1 LRRNKPPFPIKIE
14 LMKQEIKIADI
25 TSPSKLNL
33 MGLDRPAMEEFFR
46 SIGEK
51 SFRASQVMKWIHQ
64 SGMSDFSEMTNLS
77 KGLRESL
84 CEQCEITIPQIISDE
99 LSEDGTRKW
108 LLSVPGKS
116 AIEMVFIPEDS
127 RGTLCV
133 SSQVG
138 CTLNCSFCATG
149 KQGYNRDLTTA
160 EIIGQVWLAKKLL
173 SEQYQTDQRI
183 VSNVV
188 MMGMG
193 EPLMNFDNVVSAM
206 HIMQDDFCFG
216 LSRRRITL
224 STAGVVPKIDLLK
237 EKCPVSLAVSL
248 HAPNDELRNEL
259 VPLNKKYPINVLL
272 DACNRY
278 VEGSARARVTFEY
291 VMLDGVNDQLEH
303 AHQLAALMKTVPAKV
318 NLIPFNSFQGI
329 DYKRS
334 SNSRI
339 NKFRD
344 ILHEQGVIVT
354 VRRTR
359 GDDIEAACGQL
370 AGDVM
375 DRTRRS
381 EKFRQKQLEKI
392 Q

>member
-1 LRRNKPPFPIKIE
+1 MTEITL
-14 LMKQEIKIADI
+14 KQFAPEK
-25 TSPSKLNL
+25 TNL
-33 MGLDRPAMEEFFR
+33 MGLDRAAMEAFFV
-46 SIGEK
+46 SKGEK

-64 SGMSDFSEMTNLS
+64 VGVSDFSDMTNLS
-77 KGLRESL
+77 KDLRESL
-84 CEQCEITIPQIISDE
+84 SEQCEISVPEIISDL

-108 LLSVPGKS
+108 LLKVPGKS
-116 AIEMVFIPEDS
+116 AIEMVFIPEES

-160 EIIGQVWLAKKLL
+160 EIIGQVWIAKHLLA
-173 SEQYQTDQRI
+173 EQYQTDARI

-193 EPLMNFDNVVSAM
+193 EPLMNFDNVVAAM
-206 HIMQDDFCFG
+206 NIMQDDFCFG
-216 LSRRRITL
+216 LSKRRITL
-224 STAGVVPKIDLLK
+224 STAGVVPKIDELK
-237 EKCPVSLAVSL
+237 QACPVSLAVSL
-248 HAPNDELRNEL
+248 HAPNDSLRNEL
-259 VPLNKKYPINVLL
+259 VPLNKKYPIDQLL
-272 DACNRY
+272 AACNRY
-278 VEGSARARVTFEY
+278 VADSARARITFEY
-291 VMLDGVNDQLEH
+291 VMLEGVNDELEH
-303 AHQLAALMKTVPAKV
+303 AHQLAKLMKKVPGKV
-318 NLIPFNSFQGI
+318 NLIPFNTFEGI

-339 NKFRD
+339 NRFRD
-344 ILHEQGVIVT
+344 ILHNQGVIVT

-375 DRTRRS
+375 DRTRRA
-381 EKFRQKQLEKI
+381 EKFRQKQAEKI

>member
-1 LRRNKPPFPIKIE
+1 MINDIKV
-14 LMKQEIKIADI
+14 QT
-25 TSPSKLNL
+25 TSETSKVNL
-33 MGLDRPAMEEFFR
+33 MGFTRSSMEAYFA

-64 SGMSDFSEMTNLS
+64 LGVTDFSEMTNLS
-77 KGLRESL
+77 KTLRASLTENAIIGL
-84 CEQCEITIPQIISDE
+84 PDIISDQ

-108 LLSVPGKS
+108 LLKVPGKS
-116 AIEMVFIPEDS
+116 AIEMVFIPEES

-160 EIIGQVWLAKKLL
+160 EIIGQVWLAKHLL
-173 SEQYQTDQRI
+173 AEQYKTDQRV

-193 EPLMNFDNVVSAM
+193 EPLMNFDNVVSSM
-206 HIMQDDFCFG
+206 QIMQDDFCFG
-216 LSRRRITL
+216 LSKRRITL
-224 STAGVVPKIDLLK
+224 STAGVVPKIDELK
-237 EKCPVSLAVSL
+237 EACPVSLAVSL
-248 HAPNDELRNEL
+248 HAPNDELRNVL
-259 VPLNKKYPINVLL
+259 VPLNKKYPIKTLL

-278 VEGSARARVTFEY
+278 VADSNRARITFEY
-291 VMLDGVNDQLEH
+291 VMLNGINDEVEH
-303 AHQLAALMKTVPAKV
+303 AEQLAKLMKTVPGKV
-318 NLIPFNSFQGI
+318 NLIPFNSFEGI
-329 DYKRS
+329 DYERS
-334 SNSRI
+334 SNNRI
-339 NKFRD
+339 NRFRD
-344 ILHEQGVIVT
+344 VLHGQGIIVT

-375 DRTRRS
+375 DRTKRA
-381 EKFRQKQLEKI
+381 EKFRQSVAEKI

>member
-1 LRRNKPPFPIKIE
+1 
-14 LMKQEIKIADI
+14 MKEIGKNDSQAV
-25 TSPSKLNL
+25 NL
-33 MGLDRPAMEEFFR
+33 MGLDRPAMEAYFA

-64 SGMSDFSEMTNLS
+64 VGVSDFSQMTNLS
-77 KGLRESL
+77 KSLRASL
-84 CEQCEITIPQIISDE
+84 SENAQITVPEIISDN

-108 LLSVPGKS
+108 LLKVPGKS
-116 AIEMVFIPEDS
+116 AIEMVFIPEES

-160 EIIGQVWLAKKLL
+160 EIIGQVWLAKHLL
-173 SEQYQTDQRI
+173 GQQYMTDQRV

-206 HIMQDDFCFG
+206 NIMQDDFSFG
-216 LSRRRITL
+216 LSKRRITL
-224 STAGVVPKIDLLK
+224 STAGVVPKIDELK
-237 EKCPVSLAVSL
+237 EACPVSLAVSL
-248 HAPNDELRNEL
+248 HAPNDKLRNEL
-259 VPLNKKYPINVLL
+259 VPLNKKYPINQLL
-272 DACNRY
+272 GACNRY
-278 VEGSARARVTFEY
+278 VADSARARITFEY
-291 VMLDGVNDQLEH
+291 VMLEGVNDELEH
-303 AHQLAALMKTVPAKV
+303 AHQLAALMKTVPGKV
-318 NLIPFNSFQGI
+318 NLIPFNTFEGI

-339 NKFRD
+339 NRFRD
-344 ILHEQGVIVT
+344 ILHNAGTIVT

-375 DRTRRS
+375 DRTRRA
-381 EKFRQKQLEKI
+381 EKFRQSQAKKI

>member
-1 LRRNKPPFPIKIE
+1 MSEN
-14 LMKQEIKIADI
+14 
-25 TSPSKLNL
+25 THTNL
-33 MGLDRPAMEEFFR
+33 MGLDREAMEAYFVGM
-46 SIGEK
+46 GEK
-51 SFRASQVMKWIHQ
+51 TFRASQLMKWIHQ
-64 SGMSDFSEMTNLS
+64 MGVSDFAEMTNLS
-77 KGLRESL
+77 KSLREQLSQTARIAAP
-84 CEQCEITIPQIISDE
+84 EIISDE

-108 LLSVPGKS
+108 LLKVPGKN

-149 KQGYNRDLTTA
+149 KQGYNRDLSTA
-160 EIIGQVWLAKKLL
+160 EIIGQVWLAKHLL
-173 SEQYQTDQRI
+173 AEQYNTDDRI

-206 HIMQDDFCFG
+206 RIMQDDFCFG
-216 LSRRRITL
+216 LSKRRITL
-224 STAGVVPKIDLLK
+224 STAGVVPKIDQLK
-237 EKCPVSLAVSL
+237 DACPVSLAVSL

-259 VPLNKKYPINVLL
+259 VPLNKKYPIKELL

-278 VEGSARARVTFEY
+278 VADSARARITFEY
-291 VMLDGVNDQLEH
+291 VMLEGVNDDLEH
-303 AHQLAALMKTVPAKV
+303 ARQLVELMKTVPGKV
-318 NLIPFNSFQGI
+318 NLIPFNTFEGI

-339 NKFRD
+339 NRFRD
-344 ILHEQGVIVT
+344 ILHESGIIVT

-370 AGDVM
+370 AGEVM
-375 DRTRRS
+375 DRTKRA
-381 EKFRQKQLEKI
+381 EKFRIEVQNRGLEAQKVEVRS
-392 Q
+392 

>member
-1 LRRNKPPFPIKIE
+1 MSE
-14 LMKQEIKIADI
+14 LTNIQVDVNNVSA
-25 TSPSKLNL
+25 SRVNL
-33 MGLDRPAMEEFFR
+33 MGLDRQAMEAYFA

-64 SGMSDFSEMTNLS
+64 LGVSDFTEMTNLS
-77 KGLRESL
+77 KALRANLANHADISV
-84 CEQCEITIPQIISDE
+84 PDIISDN

-108 LLSVPGKS
+108 LLKVPGKS
-116 AIEMVFIPEDS
+116 AIEMVFIPEES

-160 EIIGQVWLAKKLL
+160 EIIGQVWLAKHMLA
-173 SEQYQTDQRI
+173 EQYQTDKRI

-193 EPLMNFDNVVSAM
+193 EPLLNFDNVVSAM
-206 HIMQDDFCFG
+206 KIMQDDFCFG
-216 LSRRRITL
+216 LSKRRITL
-224 STAGVVPKIDLLK
+224 STAGVVPKIDQLK
-237 EKCPVSLAVSL
+237 QDCPVSLAVSL
-248 HAPNDELRNEL
+248 HAPNDELRNVL
-259 VPLNKKYPINVLL
+259 VPLNKKYNIKQLL
-272 DACNRY
+272 AACNRY
-278 VEGSARARVTFEY
+278 VAGSQRARITFEY
-291 VMLDGVNDQLEH
+291 VMLEGINDELEH
-303 AHQLAALMKTVPAKV
+303 ARQLAALMKTVPGKV
-318 NLIPFNSFQGI
+318 NLIPFNPFDGI

-339 NKFRD
+339 NRFRD
-344 ILHEQGVIVT
+344 ILHDKGVIVT
-354 VRRTR
+354 VRKTR

-375 DRTRRS
+375 DKTRRA
-381 EKFRQKQLEKI
+381 EKFRQSLAEKI

>member
-1 LRRNKPPFPIKIE
+1 MSETISINNP
-14 LMKQEIKIADI
+14 
-25 TSPSKLNL
+25 TNL
-33 MGLDRPAMEEFFR
+33 MGLDRQAMEEYFL
-46 SIGEK
+46 SLGEK
-51 SFRASQVMKWIHQ
+51 SFRAAQVMKWIHQ
-64 SGMSDFSEMTNLS
+64 VGVRDFAQMTNLS
-77 KGLRESL
+77 KTLRITLS
-84 CEQCEITIPQIISDE
+84 EQAEITVPEILSDN

-108 LLSVPGKS
+108 LLKVPGKS
-116 AIEMVFIPEDS
+116 AIEMVFIPEES

-149 KQGYNRDLTTA
+149 KQGYNRDLTAA
-160 EIIGQVWLAKKLL
+160 EIVGQVWLAKHLL
-173 SEQYQTDQRI
+173 AEQYQSDKRI

-216 LSRRRITL
+216 LSKRRITL
-224 STAGVVPKIDLLK
+224 STAGVVPKIDALK
-237 EKCPVSLAVSL
+237 EACPVSLAVSL
-248 HAPNDELRNEL
+248 HAPNDQLRDQL
-259 VPLNKKYPINVLL
+259 VPLNKKYPIKELL
-272 DACNRY
+272 AACNRY
-278 VEGSARARVTFEY
+278 VADSNRARITFEY
-291 VMLDGVNDQLEH
+291 VMLERVNDEFEH
-303 AHQLAALMKTVPAKV
+303 AHQLAKLMQTVPGKV
-318 NLIPFNSFQGI
+318 NLIPFNTFEGI

-339 NKFRD
+339 TRFRD
-344 ILHEQGVIVT
+344 ILHNKGVIVT

-375 DRTRRS
+375 DRTRRA
-381 EKFRQKQLEKI
+381 EKFRQKQAEKI

>member
-1 LRRNKPPFPIKIE
+1 MSEN
-14 LMKQEIKIADI
+14 
-25 TSPSKLNL
+25 THTNL
-33 MGLDRPAMEEFFR
+33 MGLDREAMEAYFVG
-46 SIGEK
+46 IGEK
-51 SFRASQVMKWIHQ
+51 TFRASQLMKWIHQ
-64 SGMSDFSEMTNLS
+64 MGVSDFAEMTNLS
-77 KGLRESL
+77 KSLREQLSQTARIAAP
-84 CEQCEITIPQIISDE
+84 EIISDE

-108 LLSVPGKS
+108 LLKVPGKN

-149 KQGYNRDLTTA
+149 KQGYNRDLSTA
-160 EIIGQVWLAKKLL
+160 EIIGQVWLAKHLL
-173 SEQYQTDQRI
+173 AEQYNTDDRI

-206 HIMQDDFCFG
+206 RIMQDDFCFG
-216 LSRRRITL
+216 LSKRRITL
-224 STAGVVPKIDLLK
+224 STAGVVPKIDQLK
-237 EKCPVSLAVSL
+237 DACPVSLAVSL

-259 VPLNKKYPINVLL
+259 VPLNKKYPIKELL

-278 VEGSARARVTFEY
+278 VADSARARITFEY
-291 VMLDGVNDQLEH
+291 VMLEGVNDDLEH
-303 AHQLAALMKTVPAKV
+303 ARQLVELMKTVPGKV
-318 NLIPFNSFQGI
+318 NLIPFNTFEGI

-339 NKFRD
+339 NRFRD
-344 ILHEQGVIVT
+344 ILHESGIIVT

-370 AGDVM
+370 AGEVM
-375 DRTRRS
+375 DRTKRA
-381 EKFRQKQLEKI
+381 EKFRIEVQNRGLEAQKVEVRS
-392 Q
+392 

>member
-1 LRRNKPPFPIKIE
+1 MSE
-14 LMKQEIKIADI
+14 LDNIMVEVDGAATAGAPK
-25 TSPSKLNL
+25 TNL
-33 MGLDRPAMEEFFR
+33 MGLDRTAMEAYFA

-64 SGMSDFSEMTNLS
+64 VGVNDFAEMTNLS
-77 KGLRESL
+77 KALRANLADCAQISAPE
-84 CEQCEITIPQIISDE
+84 IISDN

-108 LLSVPGKS
+108 LLKVPGKS
-116 AIEMVFIPEDS
+116 AIEMVFIPEET

-149 KQGYNRDLTTA
+149 KQGYNRDLTTS
-160 EIIGQVWLAKKLL
+160 EIIGQVWIAKHLLA
-173 SEQYQTDQRI
+173 EQYQTDKRI

-193 EPLMNFDNVVSAM
+193 EPLMNFNNVVSAM
-206 HIMQDDFCFG
+206 NIMQDDFCFG
-216 LSRRRITL
+216 LSKRRITL
-224 STAGVVPKIDLLK
+224 STAGVVPKIDELK
-237 EKCPVSLAVSL
+237 QACPVSLAVSL
-248 HAPNDELRNEL
+248 HAPNDELRDVL
-259 VPLNKKYPINVLL
+259 VPLNRKYNIKQLL

-278 VEGSARARVTFEY
+278 VADSQRARITFEY
-291 VMLDGVNDQLEH
+291 VMLEGINDELEH
-303 AHQLAALMKTVPAKV
+303 AHQLAALMQTVPGKV
-318 NLIPFNSFQGI
+318 NLIPFNPFDGI
-329 DYKRS
+329 EYKRS

-339 NKFRD
+339 NRFRD
-344 ILHEQGVIVT
+344 ILHNKGVIVT
-354 VRRTR
+354 VRKTR

-375 DRTRRS
+375 DRTRRA
-381 EKFRQKQLEKI
+381 EKFRQSRAEKI

>member
-1 LRRNKPPFPIKIE
+1 MNTLDPIKVS
-14 LMKQEIKIADI
+14 LAQDVQLSGKV
-25 TSPSKLNL
+25 NL
-33 MGLDRPAMEEFFR
+33 MGFDRDAMEAYFA

-64 SGMSDFSEMTNLS
+64 VGASDFTQMTNLS
-77 KGLRESL
+77 KSLRASL
-84 CEQCEITIPQIISDE
+84 TETAEITVPEIISDN

-108 LLSVPGKS
+108 LLKVPGKS
-116 AIEMVFIPEDS
+116 AIEMVFIPEDK

-160 EIIGQVWLAKKLL
+160 EIIGQVWIAKHLLA
-173 SEQYQTDQRI
+173 EQYKTDDRI

-206 HIMQDDFCFG
+206 KIMQDDFCFG
-216 LSRRRITL
+216 LSKRRITL
-224 STAGVVPKIDLLK
+224 STAGVVPKIDQLK
-237 EKCPVSLAVSL
+237 EDCPVSLAVSL
-248 HAPNDELRNEL
+248 HAPNDELRNVL
-259 VPLNKKYPINVLL
+259 VPLNKKYPIKELL
-272 DACNRY
+272 AACNRY
-278 VEGSARARVTFEY
+278 VADSARARITFEY
-291 VMLDGVNDQLEH
+291 VMLQGVNDELEH
-303 AHQLAALMKTVPAKV
+303 AEQLAKLMKTVPGKV
-318 NLIPFNSFQGI
+318 NLIPFNTFEGI
-329 DYKRS
+329 DYDRS

-339 NKFRD
+339 NRFRD
-344 ILHEQGVIVT
+344 ILHDNGVIVT
-354 VRRTR
+354 VRKTR

-375 DRTRRS
+375 DRTKRS
-381 EKFRQKQLEKI
+381 EKFRQKQSEKI

>member
-1 LRRNKPPFPIKIE
+1 
-14 LMKQEIKIADI
+14 
-25 TSPSKLNL
+25 
-33 MGLDRPAMEEFFR
+33 MGFDRQAMENYFLEL
-46 SIGEK
+46 GEK

-64 SGMSDFSEMTNLS
+64 VGVSDFADMTNLS
-77 KGLRESL
+77 KALREQLS
-84 CEQCEITIPQIISDE
+84 QQATITVPEITLDN

-108 LLSVPGKS
+108 LLKVPGKS
-116 AIEMVFIPEDS
+116 AIEMVFIPEES

-160 EIIGQVWLAKKLL
+160 EIIGQVWLAKHLL
-173 SEQYQTDQRI
+173 AEQYQTDQRI
-183 VSNVV
+183 VTNVV

-216 LSRRRITL
+216 LSKRRVTL
-224 STAGVVPKIDLLK
+224 STAGVVPMIDKLK
-237 EKCPVSLAVSL
+237 EICPVSLAVSL

-259 VPLNKKYPINVLL
+259 VPLNKKYPIKQLL

-278 VEGSARARVTFEY
+278 VADSNRSRITFEY
-291 VMLDGVNDQLEH
+291 VMLEGINDELEH
-303 AHQLAALMKTVPAKV
+303 AHQLADLMKTVPGKV
-318 NLIPFNSFQGI
+318 NLIPFNSFPGI
-329 DYKRS
+329 DYSRS

-339 NKFRD
+339 NRFRD
-344 ILHEQGVIVT
+344 ILHSKGVIVT

-375 DRTRRS
+375 DRTHRA
-381 EKFRQKQLEKI
+381 EKFRQKQAEKI

>member
-1 LRRNKPPFPIKIE
+1 MTTPDQIKAS
-14 LMKQEIKIADI
+14 LAQDTPASGKV
-25 TSPSKLNL
+25 NL
-33 MGLDRPAMEEFFR
+33 MGFDRAAMEAYFV

-51 SFRASQVMKWIHQ
+51 AFRASQVMKWIHQ
-64 SGMSDFSEMTNLS
+64 TGASDFTQMTNLS
-77 KGLRESL
+77 KALRASL
-84 CEQCEITIPQIISDE
+84 TETAEITLPEIISDN

-108 LLSVPGKS
+108 LLKVPGKS
-116 AIEMVFIPEDS
+116 AIEMVFIPEDK

-160 EIIGQVWLAKKLL
+160 EIIGQVWLAKHMLA
-173 SEQYQTDQRI
+173 EQYQTDDRI

-193 EPLMNFDNVVSAM
+193 EPLMNFENVVSAM
-206 HIMQDDFCFG
+206 KIMQDDFCFG
-216 LSRRRITL
+216 LSKRRITL
-224 STAGVVPKIDLLK
+224 STAGVVPKIDELK
-237 EKCPVSLAVSL
+237 EACPVSLAVSL
-248 HAPNDELRNEL
+248 HAPNDELRNVL
-259 VPLNKKYPINVLL
+259 VPLNKKYPIKELL
-272 DACNRY
+272 AACNRY
-278 VEGSARARVTFEY
+278 VADSARARITFEY
-291 VMLDGVNDQLEH
+291 VMLQGVNDELEH
-303 AHQLAALMKTVPAKV
+303 AHQLAKLMKTVPGKV
-318 NLIPFNSFQGI
+318 NLIPFNTFEGI
-329 DYKRS
+329 DYDRS

-339 NKFRD
+339 NRFRD
-344 ILHEQGVIVT
+344 ILHESGVIVT

-375 DRTRRS
+375 DRTRRA
-381 EKFRQKQLEKI
+381 EKFRQKQAEKI

>member
-1 LRRNKPPFPIKIE
+1 MQMPI
-14 LMKQEIKIADI
+14 
-25 TSPSKLNL
+25 NL
-33 MGLDRPAMEEFFR
+33 IGLDRQAMESYFT

-51 SFRASQVMKWIHQ
+51 TFRASQVMKWIHQ
-64 SGMSDFSEMTNLS
+64 VGVSDFAEMTNLS
-77 KGLRESL
+77 KNLRASL
-84 CEQCEITIPQIISDE
+84 AEQTVIEAPEIISDN

-108 LLSVPGKS
+108 LLKVPGKS
-116 AIEMVFIPEDS
+116 AIEMVFIPEES

-160 EIIGQVWLAKKLL
+160 EIIGQVWLAKHLL
-173 SEQYQTDQRI
+173 AEQYKTDQRI
-183 VSNVV
+183 VTNVV

-206 HIMQDDFCFG
+206 NIMQDDFCFG
-216 LSRRRITL
+216 LSKRRITL
-224 STAGVVPKIDLLK
+224 STAGVVPKIDALK
-237 EKCPVSLAVSL
+237 TACPVSLAVSL

-259 VPLNKKYPINVLL
+259 VPLNKKYPIKELL

-278 VEGSARARVTFEY
+278 VADSARARITFEY
-291 VMLDGVNDQLEH
+291 VMLQGVNDELEH
-303 AHQLAALMKTVPAKV
+303 AHQLADLMKTVPGKV
-318 NLIPFNSFQGI
+318 NLIPFNSFDGI
-329 DYKRS
+329 EYQRS
-334 SNSRI
+334 ANSRI
-339 NKFRD
+339 NRFRD
-344 ILHEQGVIVT
+344 VLHNSGVIAT
-354 VRRTR
+354 VRKTR

-381 EKFRQKQLEKI
+381 EKFKQSKKLQQIEI
-392 Q
+392 MQQ

>member
-1 LRRNKPPFPIKIE
+1 MTTNRLNSIKISSGGDE
-14 LMKQEIKIADI
+14 V
-25 TSPSKLNL
+25 TSAKVNL
-33 MGLDRPAMEEFFR
+33 MGFDREAMEAYFI

-51 SFRASQVMKWIHQ
+51 AFRASQVMKWIHQ
-64 SGMSDFSEMTNLS
+64 VGANDFTQMTNLS
-77 KGLRESL
+77 KTLRASL
-84 CEQCEITIPQIISDE
+84 TDKAEITLPEIVSDE

-108 LLSVPGKS
+108 LLKVPGKS
-116 AIEMVFIPEDS
+116 AIEMVFIPEDK

-160 EIIGQVWLAKKLL
+160 EIIGQVWLAKHMLA
-173 SEQYQTDQRI
+173 EQYGTDERI

-206 HIMQDDFCFG
+206 KIMQDDFCFG
-216 LSRRRITL
+216 LSKRRITL
-224 STAGVVPKIDLLK
+224 STAGVVPKIDQLK
-237 EKCPVSLAVSL
+237 EECPVSLAVSL
-248 HAPNDELRNEL
+248 HAPNDELRNVL
-259 VPLNKKYPINVLL
+259 VPLNKKYPIKDLL
-272 DACNRY
+272 AACNRY
-278 VEGSARARVTFEY
+278 VADSARSRITFEY
-291 VMLDGVNDQLEH
+291 VMLQGINDELDH
-303 AHQLAALMKTVPAKV
+303 ARELAQLMKTVPGKV
-318 NLIPFNSFQGI
+318 NLIPFNTFEGI
-329 DYKRS
+329 DYDRS

-339 NKFRD
+339 NRFRD
-344 ILHEQGVIVT
+344 ILHENGIIVT

-375 DRTRRS
+375 DRTRRA
-381 EKFRQKQLEKI
+381 EKFRQKQAEKT

>member
-1 LRRNKPPFPIKIE
+1 MTTQEQIKASLAQDKPATGKV
-14 LMKQEIKIADI
+14 
-25 TSPSKLNL
+25 NL
-33 MGLDRPAMEEFFR
+33 MGFDRAAMEAYFL

-51 SFRASQVMKWIHQ
+51 AFRASQVMKWIHQ
-64 SGMSDFSEMTNLS
+64 TGASDFTEMTNLS
-77 KGLRESL
+77 KSLRASL
-84 CEQCEITIPQIISDE
+84 AETAEITLPDIISDN

-108 LLSVPGKS
+108 LLKVPGKS
-116 AIEMVFIPEDS
+116 AIEMVFIPEDK

-160 EIIGQVWLAKKLL
+160 EIIGQVWLAKHMLA
-173 SEQYQTDQRI
+173 EQYQTDDRI

-206 HIMQDDFCFG
+206 KIMQDDFCFG
-216 LSRRRITL
+216 LSKRRITL
-224 STAGVVPKIDLLK
+224 STAGVVPKIDELK
-237 EKCPVSLAVSL
+237 EACPVSLAVSL

-259 VPLNKKYPINVLL
+259 VPLNKKYPIKELL
-272 DACNRY
+272 SACNRY
-278 VEGSARARVTFEY
+278 VADSARARITFEY
-291 VMLDGVNDQLEH
+291 VMLQGVNDELEH
-303 AHQLAALMKTVPAKV
+303 AHQLAELMKTVPGKV
-318 NLIPFNSFQGI
+318 NLIPFNTFDGI
-329 DYKRS
+329 DYDRS

-339 NKFRD
+339 NRFRD
-344 ILHEQGVIVT
+344 ILHNNGVIVT

-375 DRTRRS
+375 DRTRRA
-381 EKFRQKQLEKI
+381 EKFRQKQSEKI

>member
-1 LRRNKPPFPIKIE
+1 MN
-14 LMKQEIKIADI
+14 QEITLSEIN
-25 TSPSKLNL
+25 TQPQTNL
-33 MGLDRPAMEEFFR
+33 MGLDRPAMEAFFR

-51 SFRASQVMKWIHQ
+51 TFRASQVMKWIHQ
-64 SGMSDFSEMTNLS
+64 LGASDFYEMTNLS
-77 KGLRESL
+77 KTLRESL
-84 CEQCEITIPQIISDE
+84 AKQCTVDLPEIVSDE

-138 CTLNCSFCATG
+138 CTLDCSFCATG

-160 EIIGQVWLAKKLL
+160 EIIGQVWLAKQMLAK
-173 SEQYQTDQRI
+173 QYQTDDRI
-183 VSNVV
+183 ISNVV

-206 HIMQDDFCFG
+206 QIMQDDFCYG
-216 LSRRRITL
+216 LSKRRITL

-237 EKCPVSLAVSL
+237 QACPVSLAVSL
-248 HAPNDELRNEL
+248 HAPNDALRNEL
-259 VPLNKKYPINVLL
+259 VPLNRKYPIDELL
-272 DACNRY
+272 AACNRY
-278 VEGSARARVTFEY
+278 VADTPRARITFEY
-291 VMLDGVNDQLEH
+291 VMLNGVNDDLEH
-303 AHQLAALMKTVPAKV
+303 AHQLAVLMKTVPGKV
-318 NLIPFNSFQGI
+318 NLIPFNSFEGI
-329 DYKRS
+329 EYKRS
-334 SNSRI
+334 SNTRI
-339 NKFRD
+339 NRFRD
-344 ILHEQGVIVT
+344 VLHENGVIAT

-359 GDDIEAACGQL
+359 GDDIDAACGQL

-381 EKFRQKQLEKI
+381 EKFRQKQLEKT

>member
-1 LRRNKPPFPIKIE
+1 MPVEVNVEAKP
-14 LMKQEIKIADI
+14 
-25 TSPSKLNL
+25 NL
-33 MGLDRPAMEEFFR
+33 LGFDREAMESYFA

-64 SGMSDFSEMTNLS
+64 QGVCDFAEMTNLS
-77 KGLRESL
+77 KSLRANLSANCVVEV
-84 CEQCEITIPQIISDE
+84 PDIIEDQ
-99 LSEDGTRKW
+99 LSSDGTRKW
-108 LLSVPGKS
+108 LLRVPGKS
-116 AIEMVFIPEDS
+116 AIEMVFIPEES

-138 CTLNCSFCATG
+138 CTLDCSFCATG

-160 EIIGQVWLAKKLL
+160 EIIGQVWLAKILL
-173 SEQYQTDQRI
+173 AEQYQTDQRI

-206 HIMQDDFCFG
+206 RIMQDDFCFG

-224 STAGVVPKIDLLK
+224 STAGVVPKIDRLK
-237 EKCPVSLAVSL
+237 EACAVSLAVSL
-248 HAPNDELRNEL
+248 HAPNDELRNVL
-259 VPLNKKYPINVLL
+259 VPLNRKYPISELMA
-272 DACNRY
+272 ACNRY
-278 VEGSARARVTFEY
+278 VADSQRARITFEY
-291 VMLDGVNDQLEH
+291 VMLQGVNDELEH
-303 AHQLAALMKTVPAKV
+303 AHQLAALMQTVPGKV
-318 NLIPFNSFQGI
+318 NLIPFNSFEGI
-329 DYKRS
+329 EYQRS

-339 NKFRD
+339 NRFRD
-344 ILHEQGVIVT
+344 ILHDNGVIVT

-375 DRTRRS
+375 DRTRRA
-381 EKFRQKQLEKI
+381 EKFRQKQAEKI